1 MRDGPTLP
9 DWHDIKELLEEC
21 NIPADEQ
28 SETLNSSAYT
38 EEKEH
43 IKFEG
48 QKERS
53 KYSEVFPVINSII
66 DVLRSLGAELVQ
78 DREQIREI
86 ATRLQLIE
94 TRLNN
99 IETHLSI
106 HLEGEGSQPPKA
118 IDEEDKKYTSLT
130 DSPMNRLYQSVLQLR
145 QQIQALRKNK

>member
-1 MRDGPTLP
+1 MRDSPTLP

-21 NIPADEQ
+21 NIPSDEQ
-28 SETLNSSAYT
+28 SETLNSSADA

-43 IKFEG
+43 VKFEG
-48 QKERS
+48 PKDHP

-66 DVLRSLGAELVQ
+66 DVLRSLGAELVH
-78 DREQIREI
+78 DREQIGEI

-99 IETHLSI
+99 IESHLSI
-106 HLEGEGSQPPKA
+106 RLEGEDSQPSKG
-118 IDEEDKKYTSLT
+118 IDGENKTYAPLG